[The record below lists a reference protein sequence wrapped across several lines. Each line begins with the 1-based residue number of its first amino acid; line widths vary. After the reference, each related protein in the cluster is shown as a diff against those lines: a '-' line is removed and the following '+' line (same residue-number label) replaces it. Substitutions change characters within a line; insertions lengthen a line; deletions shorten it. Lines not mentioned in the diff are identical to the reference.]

1 MSKWTSGCALCA
13 RTGIAIRK
21 DGTLAFHRAPPPCA
35 AACEAGRMTPQERRA
50 EPTPSSERLSLR
62 AAAVG
67 VSGDGVTGRLIRF
80 QREPE
85 KESPERLA
93 SRIAALKTA
102 ETCIRAQREELEE
115 RLRSKRSRS
124 RGDRRG

>member
-1 MSKWTSGCALCA
+1 MRRRVRSGKNDAA
-13 RTGIAIRK
+13 GAEG
-21 DGTLAFHRAPPPCA
+21 GTDA
-35 AACEAGRMTPQERRA
+35 
-50 EPTPSSERLSLR
+50 SSERLSLR